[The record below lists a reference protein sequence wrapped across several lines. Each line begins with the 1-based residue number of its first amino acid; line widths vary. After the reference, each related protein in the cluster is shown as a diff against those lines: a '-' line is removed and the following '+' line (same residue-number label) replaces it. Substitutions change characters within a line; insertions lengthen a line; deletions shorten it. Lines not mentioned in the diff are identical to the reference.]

1 MLKNNGSKSSA
12 TRKTIRLGKNQFV
25 IMMVITPFFAAYV
38 SILTMMAI
46 FQPWKNN
53 ETEPIEV
60 PVLGDVT
67 EKTGTETER
76 TIVINKVVEKE
87 VEKKDE
93 NRVEESTTANAIQ
106 KSLFVQP
113 KDIKQAT
120 KPSETKKTETKK
132 VETKET
138 PKTEDKKEEPKEEKP
153 VEKSAEEIA
162 KETCEATPSNYTTYI
177 TVHFFD
183 IFERVYL
190 KALGVEKENP
200 VVDYKKYVVKNSET
214 AKMVYQNGTCTP
226 SKANLELVD
235 DPILSESDL
244 EEYGI
249 SAKADYEI
257 WL

>member
-93 NRVEESTTANAIQ
+93 NRVEENTTSNAIQ

-113 KDIKQAT
+113 KDIKQDLQ
-120 KPSETKKTETKK
+120 KQRKQKQKK
-132 VETKET
+132 
-138 PKTEDKKEEPKEEKP
+138 
-153 VEKSAEEIA
+153 
-162 KETCEATPSNYTTYI
+162 
-177 TVHFFD
+177 
-183 IFERVYL
+183 
-190 KALGVEKENP
+190 
-200 VVDYKKYVVKNSET
+200 
-214 AKMVYQNGTCTP
+214 
-226 SKANLELVD
+226 
-235 DPILSESDL
+235 
-244 EEYGI
+244 
-249 SAKADYEI
+249 
-257 WL
+257 